1 MGQSRRYIVREIY
14 SEVLF
19 DLAEQGGQINTV
31 QEEIAVVR
39 QILRRE
45 PDFAALLGSE
55 IVKGDEKIEIL
66 RRVFGGRLSELTVNF
81 LGVLARRGR
90 IGFLSSISDRF
101 ESLAD
106 EYHHRQ
112 PVEVTV
118 AKEPDAQFIEKLKS
132 DLADALKSEVKL
144 SIRVDPSLIGGV
156 VVRKDDVM
164 IDGSVRSSLE
174 RAIRTIVD
182 NMKDKERGRRGW

>member
-1 MGQSRRYIVREIY
+1 MSQSRRYIVREIY

-31 QEEIAVVR
+31 QEEMAVVR
-39 QILRRE
+39 QILKRE
-45 PDFAALLGSE
+45 PEFASLLGSE
-55 IVKGDEKIEIL
+55 IIKGDEKIAII
-66 RRVFGGRLSELTVNF
+66 RRIFEGRLSDLTIHF

-90 IGFLSSISDRF
+90 IGFLASISDRF
-101 ESLAD
+101 EALAD

-118 AKEPDAQFIEKLKS
+118 AKQPDAAFVEKLR
-132 DLADALKSEVKL
+132 ADMAAALKSEVKL
-144 SIRVDPSLIGGV
+144 SIKVDPALIGGV
-156 VVRKDDVM
+156 VVRKDDMM

-174 RAIRTIVD
+174 NAVRTIVD
-182 NMKDKERGRRGW
+182 RMKEKNRRRGP

>member
-1 MGQSRRYIVREIY
+1 MSQSRRYIVREIY

-31 QEEIAVVR
+31 QEEMAVVR
-39 QILRRE
+39 QILKRE
-45 PDFAALLGSE
+45 PEFASLLGSE
-55 IVKGDEKIEIL
+55 IIKGDEKIAII
-66 RRVFGGRLSELTVNF
+66 RRIFEGRLSDLTIHF

-90 IGFLSSISDRF
+90 IGFLASISDRF
-101 ESLAD
+101 EALAD

-118 AKEPDAQFIEKLKS
+118 AKQPDAAFIEKLR
-132 DLADALKSEVKL
+132 ADMAAALKSEVKL
-144 SIRVDPSLIGGV
+144 SIKVDPALIGGV
-156 VVRKDDVM
+156 VVRKDDMM

-174 RAIRTIVD
+174 NAVRTIVD
-182 NMKDKERGRRGW
+182 RMKEKNRRRGP

>member
-1 MGQSRRYIVREIY
+1 MSQSRRYIVREIY

-31 QEEIAVVR
+31 QEEMAVVR
-39 QILRRE
+39 QILKRE
-45 PDFAALLGSE
+45 PEFAGLLGSE
-55 IVKGDEKIEIL
+55 IIKGDEKIAII
-66 RRVFGGRLSELTVNF
+66 RRVFEGRLSELTIHF

-90 IGFLSSISDRF
+90 MGFLSSISDRF
-101 ESLAD
+101 EALAD

-118 AKEPDAQFIEKLKS
+118 AKEPDAAFIERLKT
-132 DLADALKSEVKL
+132 DLAAALKSEVKL
-144 SIRVDPSLIGGV
+144 SVKVDPALIGGV
-156 VVRKDDVM
+156 VVRKDDMM

-174 RAIRTIVD
+174 RAVRTIVES
-182 NMKDKERGRRGW
+182 MKEKDRRSAGR